1 MTVRAMAEPA
11 EKTDPTAL
19 SPGWLAGLGTLAGIG
34 ALAASSCCALPV
46 ALAGLGATGA
56 VFSGLNLLTDL
67 RPFLLGGAAVA
78 LLLGW
83 GLMVRHRATRCAV
96 GGPCA
101 ETQPR
106 WRTAA
111 LLGSGT
117 VLVGLALVWEPY
129 VEPLVLR
136 AMRG

>member
-1 MTVRAMAEPA
+1 MTARAITAPA
-11 EKTDPTAL
+11 EKSDPAAF

-34 ALAASSCCALPV
+34 ALIASSCCALPV

-56 VFSGLNLLTDL
+56 VFSGLNVLTDL
-67 RPFLLGGAAVA
+67 RPFLLGGAALA
-78 LLLGW
+78 LLIGW
-83 GLMVRHRATRCAV
+83 GLMIRPRATNCLADV
-96 GGPCA
+96 PCG

-117 VLVGLALVWEPY
+117 VLVSLALVWEPY
-129 VEPLVLR
+129 IEPLVLR